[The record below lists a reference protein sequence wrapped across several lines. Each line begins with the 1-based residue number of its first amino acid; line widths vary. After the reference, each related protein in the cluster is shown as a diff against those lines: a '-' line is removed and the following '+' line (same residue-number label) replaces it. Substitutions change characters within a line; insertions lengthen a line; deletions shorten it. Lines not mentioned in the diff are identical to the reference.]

1 MCDRTRRWGLWVREE
16 KLPFPAFGGF
26 NNYLEERKKKKKDF
40 FFGTSAQQAAPLL
53 WPDAALSAIVKY

>member
-1 MCDRTRRWGLWVREE
+1 MRDRTSRRWGLWVREE
-16 KLPFPAFGGF
+16 KLPFPAFGGSF
-26 NNYLEERKKKKKDF
+26 NNYLEGKKKKDF